1 MRQIITISLKEDT
14 LARLQKKLEKDSVYR
29 NKSHFVEEAI
39 RRALEE

>member
-1 MRQIITISLKEDT
+1 MRQIVCISLKEET
-14 LARLQKKLEKDSVYR
+14 LAKLQNKIEKNPSYR